1 MSEEPPSLNNK
12 VPNNPYYK
20 PELNYADFTKTLSLK
35 NLFIDAGIVTHLG
48 AYVLSFVALV
58 ISFVALTLVIS
69 FALVTGLISGWN
81 DKETGEFTFFGIIFI
96 IMIIITI
103 LYPLY
108 GISSQYLFY
117 SKPNIPKG
125 ERIFLAIVMIPVVY
139 STISIIAG
147 ISIGITAVVPF
158 FALVLFPLLTA
169 FFTGPLHLFFYL
181 KLNKKKYRTM
191 MQTPIVRYSETPS
204 ADINP
209 EILTI
214 QQEVENLRNEI
225 ANQQPVENLVNQEIK
240 KMEEEIASLKAQI
253 ISNSLENSL
262 KEPHL
267 QKNIWTP
274 EQIIPEHGRF
284 EGTYLKGGPYIIAFV
299 LASLILTATMG
310 GIIYGVFS
318 IYDKSDDGS
327 SITKKYADEILDCN
341 RTLVICQ

>member
-12 VPNNPYYK
+12 APNNPYYK
-20 PELNYADFTKTLSLK
+20 PELNYANFTKTLSLK
-35 NLFIDAGIVTHLG
+35 NLFIDAGIMTHLG
-48 AYVLSFVALV
+48 AYVLSIVALV
-58 ISFVALTLVIS
+58 ISFVALVIS
-69 FALVTGLISGWN
+69 FALVSDAKRMADWVIVT
-81 DKETGEFTFFGIIFI
+81 IFI

-117 SKPNIPKG
+117 SKPNISKG

-147 ISIGITAVVPF
+147 ISIGITAIVPF

-181 KLNKKKYRTM
+181 NLNKKKYRTM

-204 ADINP
+204 VDINP

-240 KMEEEIASLKAQI
+240 KMEEEIASLKTQI
-253 ISNSLENSL
+253 ESSSLQSSH

-274 EQIIPEHGRF
+274 EPIIPEHGRF
-284 EGTYLKGGPYIIAFV
+284 EGTYLKGAPYIIAFV

-318 IYDKSDDGS
+318 IYDKGDDGS
-327 SITKKYADEILDCN
+327 SITKKYADEILDCD

>member
-12 VPNNPYYK
+12 APNNPYYK
-20 PELNYADFTKTLSLK
+20 PELNYANFTKTLSLK
-35 NLFIDAGIVTHLG
+35 NLFIDAGIMTHLG
-48 AYVLSFVALV
+48 AYVLSIVALV
-58 ISFVALTLVIS
+58 VS
-69 FALVTGLISGWN
+69 FALVFIISGFFLSGTGT
-81 DKETGEFTFFGIIFI
+81 ETFESTFFGILFI
-96 IMIIITI
+96 LMIIITI

-117 SKPNIPKG
+117 SKPNISKG

-147 ISIGITAVVPF
+147 ISIGITAIVPF

-181 KLNKKKYRTM
+181 NLNKKKYRTM

-204 ADINP
+204 VDINP

-240 KMEEEIASLKAQI
+240 KMEEEIASLKTQI
-253 ISNSLENSL
+253 ESSSLQSSH

-274 EQIIPEHGRF
+274 EPIIPEHGRF
-284 EGTYLKGGPYIIAFV
+284 EGTYLKGAPYIIAFV

-318 IYDKSDDGS
+318 IYDKGDDGS
-327 SITKKYADEILDCN
+327 SITKKYADEILDCD